1 MEKVIKGRFRKGG
14 LDLNSPNNQITWDRE
29 CSMMGWGMKGPKIT
43 K

>member
-1 MEKVIKGRFRKGG
+1 MEKVIGGRSQEG

-29 CSMMGWGMKGPKIT
+29 GSMMGWEMEGPKIT